1 MKIRQGFVSNSSS
14 SSFICL
20 GTKEAYD
27 FAMKKCKGA
36 EKEVIKRFT
45 VEGKIGDQK
54 VKGISYGVDMNG
66 DATYEI
72 MEDIIN
78 DYEKKHPPK
87 ETDII
92 RDQDLDEDEDGPW
105 SILENFQANMAEAGG
120 VFEHTEGI

>member
-120 VFEHTEGI
+120 VFEHAEGI